1 MARKAEGFRLSRRAA
16 ADLEAIYD
24 YTAKTWSAAQAE
36 RYTHDLEAAIQGLV
50 TGSRVGR
57 RREDLGED
65 LHSLLVGSHLVIYRE
80 SNAYLLVARI
90 LHGSMDHAL
99 HLGQ

>member
-50 TGSRVGR
+50 TGSRIGR
-57 RREDLGED
+57 RREDLGD
-65 LHSLLVGSHLVIYRE
+65 NLYSMLVGSHLVIYRE
-80 SNAYLLVARI
+80 DEGYLLVARV
-90 LHGSMDHAL
+90 LHGSMDHAW
-99 HLGQ
+99 HLGR